1 MWTYNIW
8 PMILGE
14 QIDAHVTMTIQFVLT
29 QQQSDRL
36 TRAHTRNI
44 DRENQFD
51 SGLREPNDP
60 MHGVEGIFFSNSLMK
75 MYSYMIYMIT
85 N

>member
-36 TRAHTRNI
+36 TRARIRNI

-51 SGLREPNDP
+51 SGLWEPNDP
-60 MHGVEGIFFSNSLMK
+60 MHGVEGIFFFKLTYENVFLHD
-75 MYSYMIYMIT
+75 IHD